1 MWKTKS
7 KQPKICNTCANCIYI
22 GEGDYICI
30 ADNEPIIVMEDHTP
44 NENFCACNECDW
56 EEQ

>member
-7 KQPKICNTCANCIYI
+7 NQPKICCNCAHCVYI
-22 GEGDYICI
+22 GEGDYIC
-30 ADNEPIIVMEDHTP
+30 DVDEPILVMEDHVP
-44 NENFCACNECDW
+44 NENFCACNDCDW

>member
-7 KQPKICNTCANCIYI
+7 NQPKICCNCAHCVYI
-22 GEGDYICI
+22 GEGDYIC
-30 ADNEPIIVMEDHTP
+30 DVDEPILVMEDHMP